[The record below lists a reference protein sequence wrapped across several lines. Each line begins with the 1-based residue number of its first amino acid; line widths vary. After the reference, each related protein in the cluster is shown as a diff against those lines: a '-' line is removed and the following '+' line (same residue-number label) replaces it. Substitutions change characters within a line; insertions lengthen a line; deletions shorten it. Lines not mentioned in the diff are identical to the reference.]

1 MYMVLGDVLFLF
13 EVPWGALASYGF
25 RLSSEMFFFSLLKNP
40 RSEDEEGQ
48 DDMDKEGKRSTG
60 SIEEGLMLY
69 IRIKAKCRNSRKR
82 ARSRKEETSGLGQ
95 RR

>member
-1 MYMVLGDVLFLF
+1 MDSDYLVKC
-13 EVPWGALASYGF
+13 
-25 RLSSEMFFFSLLKNP
+25 FSFLLKNP
-40 RSEDEEGQ
+40 QGEDEEGQ
-48 DDMDKEGKRSTG
+48 DDMDKQGKRSTG